1 MMQNEFAV
9 VFLTIILN
17 WSYFIARKFIT
28 KEGKTASRRIFY
40 LAIFSVAL
48 SVLIMLLSIAT
59 LSGFKYEIEQKISD
73 VQGHFIIDSG
83 KNIESGE
90 PFPIS
95 DIDVKALNDI
105 ANVPGVT
112 RVIPSASKA
121 CIIKS
126 NEELE
131 GLLAKG
137 IESSSHA
144 YFQKSY
150 RVKRLSKSRNSEWCW
165 VSQTTA
171 KRLHID
177 TGDLLTVVFFVNDEN
192 GTNRPRARRLRVSGV
207 YVTGI
212 DKIDAQMVIVDHQML
227 TSFMPLGNTYTQV
240 EIWKDSKVDIQI
252 LRREILQLLPSAYV
266 RLNTLQE
273 YNRLIFDWLAIL
285 NTNVVIILVL
295 MALVAITGMCTT
307 LLILIIERTANIGL
321 LMALGARSKDISRLF
336 VVQSLIITFGGIIA
350 GNILTAVGVWGQNT
364 FRWMTL
370 NQEVY
375 FIPYVTLKLGF
386 WDWVWV
392 DAVAVTVIAISL
404 WLPARYIRKIDLIKA
419 ISFK

>member
-1 MMQNEFAV
+1 
-9 VFLTIILN
+9 
-17 WSYFIARKFIT
+17 
-28 KEGKTASRRIFY
+28 
-40 LAIFSVAL
+40 
-48 SVLIMLLSIAT
+48 MLLSIAT
-59 LSGFKYEIEQKISD
+59 LSGFKHEIEQKISD

-95 DIDVKALNDI
+95 DSDVKALSQI
-105 ANVPGVT
+105 ANLSGIT
-112 RVIPSASKA
+112 QVIPSASKA

-126 NEELE
+126 NDELE

-137 IESSSHA
+137 IESNSQA
-144 YFQKSY
+144 YFKKSY
-150 RVKRLSKSRNSEWCW
+150 RMQRLSTCSNSEWCW
-165 VSQTTA
+165 VSQTSA
-171 KRLHID
+171 KRLQID
-177 TGDLLTVVFFVNDEN
+177 TGDWLTVVFFVDDKN
-192 GTNRPRARRLRVSGV
+192 GTNRPRARRLKVSGI
-207 YVTGI
+207 YATGI
-212 DKIDAQMVIVDHQML
+212 DKIDAHMVLVDHQML
-227 TSFMPLGNTYTQV
+227 TAFMPLGNTFTQV
-240 EIWKDSKVDIQI
+240 EIWKNPDADIQV
-252 LRREILQLLPSAYV
+252 LRREILQLLPSAYI

-295 MALVAITGMCTT
+295 MALVATTGMCTT
-307 LLILIIERTANIGL
+307 LLILIIERTSNIGL

-350 GNILTAVGVWGQNT
+350 GNILTVLGVWGQNT
-364 FRWMTL
+364 FKWLTL
-370 NQEVY
+370 NQEIY

-392 DAVAVTVIAISL
+392 DAVAVTVIAVSL

>member
-1 MMQNEFAV
+1 
-9 VFLTIILN
+9 
-17 WSYFIARKFIT
+17 
-28 KEGKTASRRIFY
+28 
-40 LAIFSVAL
+40 
-48 SVLIMLLSIAT
+48 MLLSIAT
-59 LSGFKYEIEQKISD
+59 LSGFKHEIEQKISG

-95 DIDVKALNDI
+95 DTDVKSLSDI
-105 ANVPGVT
+105 AKVSGIT

-137 IESSSHA
+137 IEANSQA

-150 RVKRLSKSRNSEWCW
+150 RVKSLSANRNSEWCW

-177 TGDLLTVVFFVNDEN
+177 TGALLTVVFFVNDEN
-192 GTNRPRARRLRVSGV
+192 GTNRPRARRLRVSGI
-207 YVTGI
+207 YATGI
-212 DKIDAQMVIVDHQML
+212 DKIDAQMVLVDHRML
-227 TSFMPLGNTYTQV
+227 TSFMPIGNTYTQV
-240 EIWKDSKVDIQI
+240 EIWKDAGTDVQI
-252 LRREILQLLPSAYV
+252 IRKKILQLLPSAYV

-285 NTNVVIILVL
+285 NTNVFIILVL

-336 VVQSLIITFGGIIA
+336 VAQSLIITFGGVFA
-350 GNILTAVGVWGQNT
+350 GNILTALGVWGQNT

-392 DAVAVTVIAISL
+392 DAVAITVIAMSL